1 MVPHNILSLTDARKQ
16 FITQMVNELAKVDGI
31 QAVVLGGSHATGRAN
46 ENSDIDLGL
55 YYEANN
61 PFSIDTIR
69 EFAKTYSEK
78 AQPTV
83 VDFYQW
89 GPWVNGGAWLH
100 TSLGKV
106 DLLYRNID
114 HIKETIANAQ
124 QGKWENHY
132 AQQPPYGFSSM
143 IYLAECKCCVPL
155 FDPGNVIQELKM
167 SVSVYPKNL
176 KDNVVNDS
184 LWSAEFTIAHAET
197 FAAQN
202 DLYTTMGCF
211 ARSLKNIAEALF
223 ALNEI
228 YPIGDKQ
235 AIPLLAK
242 MPGVPNNFPEKVNAI
257 LTADSLS
264 LNKNVVLLRNLFTE
278 VVQLTGGSYQPKFIY
293 RPS

>member
-1 MVPHNILSLTDARKQ
+1 M
-16 FITQMVNELAKVDGI
+16 
-31 QAVVLGGSHATGRAN
+31 
-46 ENSDIDLGL
+46 
-55 YYEANN
+55 
-61 PFSIDTIR
+61 
-69 EFAKTYSEK
+69 
-78 AQPTV
+78 
-83 VDFYQW
+83 
-89 GPWVNGGAWLH
+89 
-100 TSLGKV
+100 
-106 DLLYRNID
+106 
-114 HIKETIANAQ
+114 
-124 QGKWENHY
+124 
-132 AQQPPYGFSSM
+132 
-143 IYLAECKCCVPL
+143 
-155 FDPGNVIQELKM
+155 
-167 SVSVYPKNL
+167 
-176 KDNVVNDS
+176 NDS